1 MAKIAKL
8 EVSMNGLL
16 PTFVKLVQSWSP
28 PKLKTETDYRDHLLD
43 FIRSS
48 VPDDARVEREYRH
61 RGTTMDLYVAWKGI
75 IQKDDL
81 AFELKKDLKKKTDF
95 DRLVGQIEGLD
106 PRSNKILVVLIGETD
121 EGLLG
126 RLKEKYASEL
136 RGDFDESAS
145 LAIVNVRLGESR
157 AKKDEEEKK
166 DFDW

>member
-1 MAKIAKL
+1 
-8 EVSMNGLL
+8 
-16 PTFVKLVQSWSP
+16 
-28 PKLKTETDYRDHLLD
+28 
-43 FIRSS
+43 
-48 VPDDARVEREYRH
+48 
-61 RGTTMDLYVAWKGI
+61 MDLYVAWKGI

-136 RGDFDESAS
+136 HGDFDEPAS
-145 LAIVNVRLGESR
+145 LAIVIIRPGESK